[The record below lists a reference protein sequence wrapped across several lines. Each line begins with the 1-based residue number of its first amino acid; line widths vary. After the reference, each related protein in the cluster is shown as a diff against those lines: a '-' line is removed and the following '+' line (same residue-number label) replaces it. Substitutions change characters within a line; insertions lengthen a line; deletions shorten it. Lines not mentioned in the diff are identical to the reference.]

1 MYQMILNLDTCQ
13 VKINIY
19 PKNGCTK
26 QECQESF
33 FKAIETVEGNLSLAE
48 EREYK
53 MWNKE
58 DDKWQTD
65 SGDKQIDEDNPID
78 FGYMTYGIDTKT
90 MLPFAEYAGKKEIKE
105 EDML

>member
-65 SGDKQIDEDNPID
+65 SGDKQIDEDNPIK
-78 FGYMTYGIDTKT
+78 YMIYGVDPKT
-90 MLPFAEYAGKKEIKE
+90 MQFYTKYVDKKEIKE